1 MTTIHPLNQIKTT
14 NSYQLKIE
22 IGLSIAFTPIY
33 EYAVVFANNTSEAI
47 TKFENDTSYN
57 FDKKHFSENQGYGGF
72 VEEINILEENI
83 SPYKIGR
90 DQTLREL
97 RFDIEMR
104 YPSLD
109 VISC

>member
-22 IGLSIAFTPIY
+22 MGLSIAFTPIY
-33 EYAVVFANNTSEAI
+33 EYAVVFANNVSEAI
-47 TKFENDTSYN
+47 TKFENDTTYN
-57 FDKKHFSENQGYGGF
+57 FDEKQLCDNQGYGGF

-83 SPYKIGR
+83 SHYKVER

-104 YPSLD
+104 HSSLD
-109 VISC
+109 VISF